1 MSMYDIVVMRDDDDF
16 LWGVVENTTSQ
27 VIDTFFFQDDAE
39 AFKSCLDKGAGFNG
53 FTPAFML
60 VKANVFSNVND
71 SFTQHFYA

>member
-1 MSMYDIVVMRDDDDF
+1 MSMYDIVVMQDDGDF

-39 AFKSCLDKGAGFNG
+39 AFKGRLDRGAGFNG
-53 FTPAFML
+53 FTPAFIL
-60 VKANVFSNVND
+60 VKANVFSNVDD